1 MNDRHGTRCAGLIAG
16 EANNGI
22 CGVGVAYDAQISAIR
37 ILSKNLSTKS
47 EAKAVTHMYHDN
59 HIYSCSWGP
68 ADDGKA
74 IDGPPKAV
82 LEAFIDGITNGR
94 NGKGSIYVFASGNGK
109 SVDNCNF
116 DGYANGVFSLTIGAI
131 DNNNAMP
138 VYMEPCSAQL
148 AVTYS
153 SGYNAKIA
161 TTDLGNDSC
170 TTKHGGTSAAA
181 PLAAG
186 IFALVLQ
193 TRPDLA
199 WRDLQYLVI
208 ETAQPVAT
216 LDPSWHRNS
225 AGRAYSQKFGFGK
238 IDASLLVETA
248 KKWQLVRPPV
258 LAPLP
263 RRDLLESIPVNST
276 LGLSDTILL
285 DAKRMQYGSLPC
297 VARIEW
303 ITVTVDIEHPLR
315 GELQVFLRSPSG
327 MVSQLATR
335 RPLDDSKDGLRGWSF
350 MTVAFWGEQ
359 LQGPW
364 TLNVVDR
371 RQSGSPGILNSWRM
385 TVWGESK
392 EDCSFASN
400 LYAVTF
406 LNNFYP
412 ASPDYFADHKGLW
425 LQDAKLKDCK
435 LHLTVGRGSA
445 VLMAVS
451 TLIYIIFFMKKLLWR
466 RRYGPVPS
474 NNTTY
479 M

>member
-1 MNDRHGTRCAGLIAG
+1 LNDRHGTRCAGLIAG
-16 EANNGI
+16 AANNGI
-22 CGVGVAYDAQISAIR
+22 CGVGVAYDAHISAIR
-37 ILSKNLSTKS
+37 ILSKNLSAKS

-82 LEAFIDGITNGR
+82 LEAFIDGVTNGR
-94 NGKGSIYVFASGNGK
+94 SWKGSIYVFASGNGK

-138 VYMEPCSAQL
+138 VYMEPCAAQI

-153 SGYNAKIA
+153 SGYDAKIA

-170 TTKHGGTSAAA
+170 TTKHGGTSAA
-181 PLAAG
+181 G

-193 TRPDLA
+193 TRPDLT

-208 ETAQPVAT
+208 ETAQPIAT

-225 AGRAYSQKFGFGK
+225 AGRAFSQKFGFGK
-238 IDASLLVETA
+238 IDASLLVEAA
-248 KKWQLVRPPV
+248 KKWRLVRPPV

-263 RRDLLESIPVNST
+263 RRDLLEPIPVNSM
-276 LGLSDTILL
+276 LGLADTILL
-285 DAKRMQYGSLPC
+285 DAKRMQYGALPC
-297 VARIEW
+297 VGRIEW
-303 ITVTVDIEHPLR
+303 ITVTVDIEHPRR
-315 GELQVFLRSPSG
+315 GDLQVFLRSPSG

-335 RPLDDSKDGLRGWSF
+335 RPLDDSKDGLRGWTF

-359 LQGPW
+359 PEGPW
-364 TLNVVDR
+364 TLNIVDR
-371 RQSGSPGILNSWRM
+371 RQRGTPGILNSWRM

-392 EDCSFASN
+392 EACSFARN

-425 LQDAKLKDCK
+425 LQDPELNDCK
-435 LHLTVGRGSA
+435 AAGIPA
-445 VLMAVS
+445 VLLFAV
-451 TLIYIIFFMKKLLWR
+451 LLAVAVLFYFVLFVKRLVWR
-466 RRYGPVPS
+466 CRYGPVAS
-474 NNTTY
+474 NNTSH